1 MHTLSPDPS
10 PPGADSPLPAHKA
23 GPADAHRRTQLLEAL
38 IDSTF
43 DGVLIVSP
51 EGKMIFYNQLFLD
64 IWNFPD
70 HIIESKSDEAALQWA
85 AAQTNDPTAFLAGVV
100 HSYRNPERKVREEIK
115 MKDGRRYERC
125 GSEVKTGDD
134 NQPWMW
140 TFRDITDRRRN
151 EKALQL
157 SEHRYRTLFNSMEE
171 GFCVIEVLFDQND
184 HPCDYRFVE
193 VNPAF
198 EVQTGITNAVGRTI
212 RGIAP
217 AHEQHWFDFY
227 GEIVRTGKSARY
239 EHSATALDRWFEVY
253 AFPVEKPHL
262 NRLGVLFSD
271 VTKRHAAAE
280 AMRKTE
286 QFRHA
291 VMESSPDCIK
301 VLDSEA
307 RLQFMN
313 TAGKCLMEIDDFG
326 PLVQKPWCELWQPH
340 DQPMI
345 EAAIADALAGRTSR
359 FQAMCPTAKGTEKWW
374 DVMIA
379 PILGAPGSDRA
390 AGLVSVS
397 RDITESKRAEKILR
411 DAKESA
417 ESASRAKDRF
427 LATLSHELRNPLN
440 PVLLVSS
447 ALSEDLSLP
456 AAVREQLKMIERNV
470 SLEARLIDDLLDLT
484 RVSTGKLILKTEPCD
499 CHHLLSLV
507 VDMVRPE
514 AVEKSTSILTEL
526 HATRHR
532 LSGDPA
538 RLQQIFWNLLR
549 NAVKFTPPGGRVTIR
564 TSDLPATPASPPRLR
579 LEIED
584 TGMGI
589 TPELLD
595 SIFNPFEQESRLG
608 GHSPG
613 GLGLGLAIARS
624 LVALHHGTLRAES
637 DGPGKG
643 ATFIME
649 CDAWLPEPPPE
660 AGPADASDAD
670 GALRPEPPL
679 RLLLVEDHEATL
691 DALTKLLRKAGHH
704 IVPAKTVAQAR
715 LAADAEPFDGV
726 VSDVGLPDGTGF
738 QLMEE
743 LRNKHGLRGIVL
755 SGYGMEEDLRKANE
769 VGFVAH
775 LIKPV
780 SLNQLRRQ
788 LWTLVP
794 KGTHS

>member
-1 MHTLSPDPS
+1 MHFLSPDPA
-10 PPGADSPLPAHKA
+10 PPGAALNAPANQA
-23 GPADAHRRTQLLEAL
+23 GEADVHRRTQLLEAL

-64 IWNFPD
+64 IWNFPE
-70 HIIESKSDEAALQWA
+70 HIIASKSDEAALQWA
-85 AAQTNDPTAFLAGVV
+85 AAQTMDPTAFLAGVV

-115 MKDGRRYERC
+115 LKDGRRYERC
-125 GSEVKTGDD
+125 GSEVKTGDGH
-134 NQPWMW
+134 QPWMW
-140 TFRDITDRRRN
+140 TFRDITDRHRN
-151 EKALQL
+151 EKALEL

-171 GFCVIEVLFDQND
+171 GFCVIEMLFDQNGKA
-184 HPCDYRFVE
+184 CDYRYLE
-193 VNPAF
+193 INPAF
-198 EVQTGITNAVGRTI
+198 VVQTGITDAVGRTI
-212 RGIAP
+212 REIAP
-217 AHEQHWFDFY
+217 AHEQHWVDFY
-227 GEIVRTGKSARY
+227 GEIVRTGKPARY
-239 EHSATALDRWFEVY
+239 EHVATALARWFEVY

-262 NRLGVLFSD
+262 NRVGVLFTD

-301 VLDSEA
+301 VLDADA

-326 PLVQKPWCELWQPH
+326 PLVQKPWCELWRPE
-340 DQPMI
+340 DQPMV
-345 EAAIADALAGRTSR
+345 EAAIADALSGRTAR
-359 FQAMCPTAKGTEKWW
+359 FQAMCPTAKGTVKWW

-379 PILGAPGSDRA
+379 PILGPPGSERA
-390 AGLVSVS
+390 TGLVSVS
-397 RDITESKRAEKILR
+397 RDITESKQAEKILR
-411 DAKESA
+411 DAKEAA

-447 ALSEDLSLP
+447 ALSEDPTLP
-456 AAVREQLKMIERNV
+456 AVVREQLKMIERNV

-499 CHHLLSLV
+499 CHHLLGLV
-507 VDMVRPE
+507 IEMVRPE
-514 AVEKSTSILTEL
+514 AVEKATVIESDLR
-526 HATRHR
+526 ATRHH

-549 NAVKFTPPGGRVTIR
+549 NAVKFTPPGGRVMVR
-564 TSDLPATPASPPRLR
+564 TMDVPATPDSPAGLR

-624 LVALHHGTLRAES
+624 LVALHHGTLRAQS
-637 DGPGKG
+637 AGPGQG

-649 CDAWLPEPPPE
+649 CASRLPFAGPAAGPAEAADAERALLPEPPM
-660 AGPADASDAD
+660 
-670 GALRPEPPL
+670 
-679 RLLLVEDHEATL
+679 RLLLVEDHEETL
-691 DALTKLLRKAGHH
+691 DALTKLLRKAGHQ
-704 IVPAKTVAQAR
+704 VTPAKTVAQ
-715 LAADAEPFDGV
+715 
-726 VSDVGLPDGTGF
+726 
-738 QLMEE
+738 
-743 LRNKHGLRGIVL
+743 
-755 SGYGMEEDLRKANE
+755 
-769 VGFVAH
+769 
-775 LIKPV
+775 
-780 SLNQLRRQ
+780 
-788 LWTLVP
+788 
-794 KGTHS
+794 